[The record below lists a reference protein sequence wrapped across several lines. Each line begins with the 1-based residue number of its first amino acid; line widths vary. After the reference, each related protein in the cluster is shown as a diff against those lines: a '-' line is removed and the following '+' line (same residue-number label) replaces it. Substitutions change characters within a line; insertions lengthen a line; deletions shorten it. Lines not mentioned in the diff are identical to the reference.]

1 MYLPVKARFWLEGKE
16 KKEKKRIN
24 SIRISNEGRE
34 IAAFEEETLALR
46 RELQEARASRNLAE
60 NHAAK
65 CVNFAVSRSVTPVT
79 FDTPCITSTP
89 VRTALAETRS
99 LPPVLPSATSSHTF
113 SVCSSSAL
121 RSRSAEVM
129 ALFVSEART
138 EDRNS
143 GSASCEDSP
152 RSTKDENDRSG
163 TASALCQS
171 EATDT
176 MNDRA
181 VNAAEIGSKREAENQ
196 RSELTAKNFWQ
207 LCMTEL
213 ADCLTS
219 SDQKRTC
226 DTDTARRNN
235 GEEERPSTIKEETQT
250 NLLNAAEGGG
260 AGDQQ
265 PPENPAEVETQLLA
279 EQKIETE
286 TPVSSDT
293 GVVVEERKDA
303 NEQSS
308 DQTSKI
314 DIERSVDHA
323 SWQRLYAF
331 QRGSC
336 KKSRRKK
343 CELRRCLSE
352 TDKFSKSQH
361 WGSKV
366 SIGTS
371 YSSSTGTSRGMVNE
385 SCPNGD
391 HMNRAITE
399 VPEVTVVGGGSIM
412 PKDLCSTG
420 PLTSRTKTA
429 PSRATYTTTYI

>member
-16 KKEKKRIN
+16 KKEKKKRIN

-99 LPPVLPSATSSHTF
+99 LPPVLPSAASSHTS
-113 SVCSSSAL
+113 SVCSSAAL

-129 ALFVSEART
+129 ALFVSEARI

-143 GSASCEDSP
+143 EPASCEDSP
-152 RSTKDENDRSG
+152 RSTKDENRSG
-163 TASALCQS
+163 TASALCQG
-171 EATDT
+171 EAIDT

-181 VNAAEIGSKREAENQ
+181 VNTAEIGSAKREAEDQ

-226 DTDTARRNN
+226 DTDAARGNT
-235 GEEERPSTIKEETQT
+235 GADEERPSTIEEETQT
-250 NLLNAAEGGG
+250 NLLMTAEGR
-260 AGDQQ
+260 AIADQL
-265 PPENPAEVETQLLA
+265 PENPAEVETQLLL
-279 EQKIETE
+279 EQKIETKT
-286 TPVSSDT
+286 TPV
-293 GVVVEERKDA
+293 VVVGERKDA

-308 DQTSKI
+308 EQTSKAG
-314 DIERSVDHA
+314 IERSVDHA

-366 SIGTS
+366 PIGTS

-399 VPEVTVVGGGSIM
+399 LPEVTVIGGGSIM